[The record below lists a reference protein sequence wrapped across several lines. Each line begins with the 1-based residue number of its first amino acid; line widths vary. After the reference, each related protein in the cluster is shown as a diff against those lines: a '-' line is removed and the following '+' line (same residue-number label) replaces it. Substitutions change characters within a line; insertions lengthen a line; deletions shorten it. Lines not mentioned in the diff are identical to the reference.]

1 MILKMKLPDSS
12 FTISRGRD
20 EYKRFSLGKESSV
33 CYINEMNDSDYI
45 DLPVRSVL
53 PELAA
58 ALCAHAGAVLA
69 AAPGAGKTTLV
80 PPALLDGFDGG
91 IILLEP
97 RRVAARAAARRIAS
111 LLGEPVGKRVG
122 YVVRGE
128 SRIGPETRIT
138 VMTGG
143 VLLRRLQRDPELAE
157 VSLVI
162 FDEFHERS
170 LDADL
175 GLAFALDVQENLRP
189 DLKLLVMSAT
199 LETERVASLL
209 GGVPVIEAPGRQFP
223 VEIRYGAGGLDR
235 SRPEPETV
243 RAVSRLYREIEGD
256 LLVFLPGMR
265 EIETCAGML
274 KEALPEEALLLK
286 LHGSLGAAEQDLA
299 LAPAPFGRRKVVL
312 STNVAESSI
321 TIDGVTGVVDS
332 GLERHLRFDPAAGFS
347 FLEVMP
353 ISKASAAQRSGRA
366 GRTRPGVAVR
376 LWNAVEER
384 SRSERTQP
392 EILEADLA
400 PLVLETAAWGTNAES
415 LRWLDPPPAAAL
427 SAARR
432 VLAELGAVSGE
443 GRITERGR
451 RLAELPVH
459 PRLAAM
465 LLAAR
470 ERGIAPLG
478 CELAAILEERDAY
491 RWFDGADLRERI
503 RRMRS
508 NPGAF
513 RQQHVI
519 RRQLLELLRE
529 KDRVCDVE
537 ESGLLVAVA
546 FPEWIGRA
554 RTRHG
559 RSYRLSGGPG
569 AVLAEGDDLCG
580 HEFLAVARLSGGGRE
595 PAIRLAAPV
604 DPEMLFDVFADR
616 LHEVDR
622 VEFDPDRERAL
633 ARRESRFGAIVLTS
647 TPLEN
652 PPREAL
658 AEAVLAAAQSRSL
671 ELPPPEAKSAR
682 ALFDRVG
689 FAHRQEPESYP
700 DWSGNFAGEA
710 APFLGNVRSFA
721 DLRKLDWNEILR
733 NMLGFNLLH
742 ELDASYPEA
751 FTTPVGARHRI
762 DYGNEQPTL
771 SAKVQEFYGVTV
783 HPVVGHK
790 RIPLRIELLSP
801 ALRPVQV
808 TTDLPGFWRGSWELV
823 RKEMKS
829 RYPKHLWPEDPAS
842 EKPTLRSVK
851 PKKS

>member
-1 MILKMKLPDSS
+1 
-12 FTISRGRD
+12 
-20 EYKRFSLGKESSV
+20 
-33 CYINEMNDSDYI
+33 MNIPDYI

-58 ALCAHAGAVLA
+58 ALRVHSGAVLA

-80 PPALLDGFDGG
+80 PPALLDEFDGG
-91 IILLEP
+91 IVLLEP

-111 LLGEPVGKRVG
+111 LLGEPVGKRAG

-128 SRIGPETRIT
+128 SRVGAETRIT

-143 VLLRRLQRDPELAE
+143 VLLRRLRRDPELE
-157 VSLVI
+157 GISLVI

-175 GLAFALDVQENLRP
+175 GLAFTLDVRENLRP

-209 GGVPVIEAPGRQFP
+209 GGVPVIEASGRQFP
-223 VEIRYGAGGLDR
+223 VEIRYGEGGLDR
-235 SRPEPETV
+235 YHPEQETV
-243 RAVSRLYREIEGD
+243 RATIRLYREIDGD

-265 EIETCAGML
+265 EIDLCAGML
-274 KEALPEEALLLK
+274 RESLPEEALILK
-286 LHGSLGAAEQDLA
+286 LHGSLSAAEQDLA
-299 LAPAPFGRRKVVL
+299 LAPPPPGRRKVVL
-312 STNVAESSI
+312 ATNVAESSI

-384 SRSERTQP
+384 SRSERTLP
-392 EILEADLA
+392 EILEADLTPFA
-400 PLVLETAAWGTNAES
+400 LEVAAWGTGVEM
-415 LRWLDPPPAAAL
+415 LRWLDPPPVSAL
-427 SAARR
+427 SAARK
-432 VLAELGAVSGE
+432 VLGELGAVTDE
-443 GRITERGR
+443 GRITELGR
-451 RLAELPVH
+451 AFAELPVH

-465 LLAAR
+465 LFASH

-478 CELAAILEERDAY
+478 CEIAAILEERDAF
-491 RWFDGADLRERI
+491 RGFCGADLRERI

-519 RRQLLELLRE
+519 RRQLLELLHE
-529 KDRVCDVE
+529 KERVCDVE
-537 ESGLLVAVA
+537 ESGLLVAFA

-554 RTRHG
+554 RSRHG
-559 RSYRLSGGPG
+559 QSYLLSGGSG

-604 DPEMLFDVFADR
+604 DPETLFDAFADR
-616 LHEVDR
+616 LSEIDVI
-622 VEFDPDRERAL
+622 EFDPDRERVL

-652 PPREAL
+652 PPQEAL
-658 AEAVLAAAQSRSL
+658 AEAVLAAAQSRNL
-671 ELPPPEAKSAR
+671 KLPPPEAKSAG
-682 ALFDRVG
+682 AFFERVC

-721 DLRKLDWNEILR
+721 DLRKLDWCEVLR
-733 NMLGFNLLH
+733 SMLGFALLR

-751 FTTPVGARHRI
+751 FTTPAGARHRI

-771 SAKVQEFYGVTV
+771 SAKVQEFYGVTA
-783 HPVVGHK
+783 HPVVGRK

-851 PKKS
+851 PKNT

>member
-1 MILKMKLPDSS
+1 MK
-12 FTISRGRD
+12 
-20 EYKRFSLGKESSV
+20 KES
-33 CYINEMNDSDYI
+33 YI
-45 DLPVRSVL
+45 DLPVRAVL
-53 PELAA
+53 PELAD
-58 ALCAHAGAVLA
+58 ALRKHSGAVLA

-80 PPALLDGFDGG
+80 PPALLEAFDGG
-91 IILLEP
+91 ILLLEP
-97 RRVAARAAARRIAS
+97 RRVAARAAARRIAA

-128 SRIGPETRIT
+128 SRVGAETRIT

-143 VLLRRLQRDPELAE
+143 VLLRRLRREPELAGI
-157 VSLVI
+157 SLVI

-170 LDADL
+170 LEADL

-189 DLKLLVMSAT
+189 ELKLLVMSAT
-199 LETERVASLL
+199 LETERVAALL
-209 GGVPVIEAPGRQFP
+209 GGVPVVEAPGRQFP
-223 VEIRYGAGGLDR
+223 VEIRYGEGGLDR
-235 SRPEPETV
+235 FHPELEAV
-243 RAVSRLYREIEGD
+243 RAVIRLYREIEGD

-265 EIETCAGML
+265 EIDVCAQML
-274 KEALPEEALLLK
+274 KDSLPQEALLLK
-286 LHGSLGAAEQDLA
+286 LHGSLSASEQDLA
-299 LAPAPFGRRKVVL
+299 LAPAPPGRRKVVL
-312 STNVAESSI
+312 ATNVAESSI
-321 TIDGVTGVVDS
+321 TIDGVTGVIDS

-376 LWNAVEER
+376 LWNMVEER
-384 SRSERTQP
+384 ARSERTLP
-392 EILEADLA
+392 EILEADLTPFA
-400 PLVLETAAWGTNAES
+400 LEVAAWGTSAES
-415 LRWLDPPPAAAL
+415 LRWLDPPPVAAL
-427 SAARR
+427 SAARN
-432 VLAELGAVSGE
+432 VLAELGAVAPE
-443 GRITERGR
+443 DGRITKRGR
-451 RLAELPVH
+451 MLAELPVH

-478 CELAAILEERDAY
+478 CEIAAILEERDAF
-491 RWFDGADLRERI
+491 RGFDGADLRDRI

-529 KDRVCDVE
+529 KERICDLE
-537 ESGLLVAVA
+537 ETGLLLAFA

-554 RTRHG
+554 RSRHG
-559 RSYRLSGGPG
+559 RSYLLSGGSG

-580 HEFLAVARLSGGGRE
+580 NEFLAVARLSGGGRE

-604 DPEMLFDVFADR
+604 DSEALFDAFGDR
-616 LHEVDR
+616 MSEIDT
-622 VEFDPDRERAL
+622 VEFDPERERAF
-633 ARRESRFGAIVLTS
+633 ARRESRFGAIVLSS

-652 PPREAL
+652 PPPGAL
-658 AEAVLAAAQSRSL
+658 AEALLAAAQSRQL
-671 ELPPPEAKSAR
+671 QLPPPEAKSAT
-682 ALFDRVG
+682 ALFNRVG
-689 FAHRQEPESYP
+689 FAHRQEPERYP
-700 DWSGNFAGEA
+700 DWSAEFAEKA
-710 APFLGNVRSFA
+710 APFLGSVRSFD
-721 DLRKLDWNEILR
+721 DLRKLDWNEVLR
-733 NMLGFNLLH
+733 NMLGFALLR

-751 FTTPVGARHRI
+751 FTTPAGARHRI

-783 HPVVGHK
+783 HPAVGRQ
-790 RIPLRIELLSP
+790 RIPLRVELLSP

-829 RYPKHLWPEDPAS
+829 RYPKHIWPEDPAAAA
-842 EKPTLRSVK
+842 PTLRSVK
-851 PKKS
+851 PKNG